1 MVYKL
6 ELPPLSLGPIF
17 LWNPCIYIIIKFYF
31 ILFNFYKLAY
41 DCIKFHTEFHWY
53 AEQTTV
59 PLLFLYPGTVITSRA
74 GLFCLAP
81 ALFYIFKLPLKIK
94 VYLFH
99 IKCIT
104 LYKLITV
111 SKDIVFQIYNC
122 FNIIF
127 IIFYECIFIISL
139 KQIWICGHLIVTF
152 LKLISTTR
160 IKSF

>member
-6 ELPPLSLGPIF
+6 QLPPLSLGPIF

-94 VYLFH
+94 LYLFH
-99 IKCIT
+99 IKYIT

-122 FNIIF
+122 FQHNIYNFLWMHLYHFSKTNLDLWSFNSHIF
-127 IIFYECIFIISL
+127 
-139 KQIWICGHLIVTF
+139 KVD
-152 LKLISTTR
+152 
-160 IKSF
+160 